1 MVEKALMSS
10 SFRRP
15 SVVKM
20 APDEVAGSVV
30 LLEASAAVVD
40 QVAEVAGAERDPVL
54 AVGVDPDPDCPA
66 R

>member
-1 MVEKALMSS
+1 M
-10 SFRRP
+10 
-15 SVVKM
+15 VKM

-40 QVAEVAGAERDPVL
+40 QVAEVAVAERDPVL